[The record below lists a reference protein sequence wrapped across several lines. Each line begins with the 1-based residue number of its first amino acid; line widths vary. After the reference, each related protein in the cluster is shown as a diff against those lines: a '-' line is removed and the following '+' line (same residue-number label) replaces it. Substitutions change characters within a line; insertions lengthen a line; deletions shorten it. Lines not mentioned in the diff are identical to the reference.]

1 MGLLRLGV
9 LLLSV
14 LPLFASKEIV
24 VDLSE
29 QRAYAYEDGSL
40 VFDGR
45 ISSGVEGRE
54 TPAGEFHVLE
64 KKKYHRSNMWPRPN
78 GGAKMH
84 YMLRL
89 TYDGIAMHLGPVPN
103 RPASHGCIRMKNGF
117 AQKMFEWAEVG
128 IPVVVEGDAQEFLF
142 RKRAKKKK
150 GTVTAYDDD
159 YGVIDFHD

>member
-1 MGLLRLGV
+1 MV
-9 LLLSV
+9 SICV
-14 LPLFASKEIV
+14 PLFLYAQKEIV

-40 VFDGR
+40 LFDGR
-45 ISSGVEGRE
+45 ISSGIEGRE
-54 TPAGEFHVLE
+54 TPTGEYTVLE
-64 KKKYHRSNMWPRPN
+64 KKRYHRSNMWPRPN

-117 AQKMFEWAEVG
+117 AQRMFKWARVG
-128 IPVVVEGDAQEFLF
+128 IPVVVEGDAQEYLSG
-142 RKRAKKKK
+142 KRTKRYRE
-150 GTVTAYDDD
+150 TVYDDD
-159 YGVIDFHD
+159 YDVIDFHD

>member
-1 MGLLRLGV
+1 MV
-9 LLLSV
+9 SICV
-14 LPLFASKEIV
+14 PLFLYAQKEIV

-40 VFDGR
+40 LFDGR
-45 ISSGVEGRE
+45 ISSGIEGRE
-54 TPAGEFHVLE
+54 TPTGEYTVLE
-64 KKKYHRSNMWPRPN
+64 KKRYHRSNMWPRPN

-117 AQKMFEWAEVG
+117 AQRMFKWARVG
-128 IPVVVEGDAQEFLF
+128 IPVVVEGDAQEYLF
-142 RKRAKKKK
+142 RKRARKYK
-150 GTVTAYDDD
+150 GTVYDDD
-159 YGVIDFHD
+159 YDVIDFHD